1 MSATENRIIR
11 GRILIMLYVGQGVE
25 GRLTYTD
32 ETLLK
37 VLHSSGYPDVT
48 LAQFHGFLNY
58 LKEKGYV
65 ETVVREDEL
74 SLMYT
79 HEVKLAPLGVDLVE
93 GSVTDPGV
101 VISKH

>member
-1 MSATENRIIR
+1 MGAIENRIIR
-11 GRILIMLYVGQGVE
+11 GRTLLMLYVGQGVE

-37 VLHSSGYPDVT
+37 VLHGSGYPDVA

-74 SLMYT
+74 SRIAT

-93 GSVTDPGV
+93 GSITDPGV
-101 VISKH
+101 VIPQY